1 MITNNDRD
9 HRVAA
14 WLQSA
19 ASANAIEAA
28 TKNLGAR
35 AWPARI
41 AKQLGLEVPDS
52 VWADPV
58 DPVDAER
65 SAQIKAQHL
74 ADLRALRASFKS
86 GV

>member
-1 MITNNDRD
+1 MITKNDRD
-9 HRVAA
+9 GRIAA

-19 ASANAIEAA
+19 ASADAIAAA
-28 TKNLGAR
+28 TENLGAR
-35 AWPARI
+35 AWPAKI

-58 DPVDAER
+58 DPLESER

>member
-1 MITNNDRD
+1 MITNNARD
-9 HRVAA
+9 LRIAS

-19 ASANAIEAA
+19 ASADTIAAA
-28 TKNLGAR
+28 TAKLGTR
-35 AWPARI
+35 AWPAKI
-41 AKQLGLEVPDS
+41 AKELGLEVPDN

-58 DPVDAER
+58 DVER

-74 ADLRALRASFKS
+74 ADLRALRARFKS